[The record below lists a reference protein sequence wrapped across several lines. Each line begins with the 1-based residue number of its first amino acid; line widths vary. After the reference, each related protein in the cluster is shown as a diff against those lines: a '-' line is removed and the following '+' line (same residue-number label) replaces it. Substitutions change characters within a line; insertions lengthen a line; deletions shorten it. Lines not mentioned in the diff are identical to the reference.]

1 MNSMKKNVL
10 ILLFLLTSFSC
21 VSAKK
26 FVKRWIIIRDTENKI
41 VFIDTTS
48 IRESDGQL
56 SLWSLVKYKQPKE
69 FVMYQGKVSKVKSH
83 ILFDTE
89 KNRYTVIGSLFF
101 DKRAR
106 IIGESS
112 TPTISGKQK
121 IISSPVIPGSDQ
133 QILLNKAKEY
143 VITGKIVKEVPENIH
158 DEKPKPFLVK
168 KYSEPEKVVKD
179 TVINPFGD
187 VPYQTILTED
197 SSIIGNSIGSELRQ
211 ELIKPESEDSTS
223 VITDSVF
230 ATKKESAADSIGN
243 YVGEQLKNMLQ
254 SEEDSSTTKYLPEL
268 PVEAQSNVDTN
279 SAEIPVVTED
289 NLDIESNPNQIEK
302 QSQRKSFENGTIKPD
317 NASYNSDVEVQVSK
331 KIWSD
336 GNLFVIQLSSWRS
349 KTKAESIVN
358 KIKIS
363 DIEGISAFVFG
374 KYIPKKK
381 RKYYRVRIGYFT
393 SLSEAKSYSKTL
405 K

>member
-1 MNSMKKNVL
+1 MSSMKKIVI

-48 IRESDGQL
+48 IRETDGQL
-56 SLWSLVKYKQPKE
+56 SLWSLIKYKQPKE

-89 KNRYTVIGSLFF
+89 QNRYTVIGALFF

-112 TPTISGKQK
+112 TPTISGNQR
-121 IISSPVIPGSDQ
+121 IISSPVIAGSDM
-133 QILLNKAKEY
+133 QILLDKAKEY
-143 VITGKIVKEVPENIH
+143 VITGKLVMEMSKNIP
-158 DEKPKPFLVK
+158 DKKPKPFLVK
-168 KYSEPEKVVKD
+168 KIFEPEKVVKD
-179 TVINPFGD
+179 TIINPFGD
-187 VPYQTILTED
+187 VPYKSVLTED
-197 SSIIGNSIGSELRQ
+197 STIIGNSIGSELRQ

-223 VITDSVF
+223 VITDSVVEI
-230 ATKKESAADSIGN
+230 KKESVADSIGN
-243 YVGEQLKNMLQ
+243 YIGEQLKNMLK
-254 SEEDSSTTKYLPEL
+254 SEADSSTTKYLTQPL
-268 PVEAQSNVDTN
+268 TKPQLNVDTN
-279 SAEIPVVTED
+279 LIGTPVVTKD
-289 NLDIESNPNQIEK
+289 RFDVGSNSNQIE
-302 QSQRKSFENGTIKPD
+302 QRSKKKSFEKGTNKPD
-317 NASYNSDVEVQVSK
+317 NTSYNPDVEVQVSK

-349 KTKAESIVN
+349 KTKAETIVN

-363 DIEGISAFVFG
+363 DSEGISAFIFG
-374 KYIPKKK
+374 KYIPEKK

-393 SLSEAKSYSKTL
+393 SLSEAKNYSKTL